1 MLASTRLCKSVCG
14 ALPRAKSAVVRSGAQ
29 KSVTPAKPS
38 LAASFRARTLH
49 TSAITLKNVAI
60 LEPIRAPE
68 PELMLDGEI
77 VPQSR
82 LNDILAHLGE
92 DDEIPVLQETK
103 MELEPF
109 IVNEVLDVGRHTKI
123 LPGTCSIEERL
134 EECKFCPP
142 LFGPF
147 RILLLFWNLALVT
160 LHAQGSLVLG
170 HRVHWTIVRY

>member
-1 MLASTRLCKSVCG
+1 MLASTRLCKTVCG
-14 ALPRAKSAVVRSGAQ
+14 ALPRAKSAATRPGAQ
-29 KSVTPAKPS
+29 KLATPAKPS

-49 TSAITLKNVAI
+49 TSAISLKNVSV
-60 LEPIRAPE
+60 LQPIRAPE

-123 LPGTCSIEERL
+123 LPGTYFTGESFKDR
-134 EECKFCPP
+134 KFWSVY
-142 LFGPF
+142 FSPF
-147 RILLLFWNLALVT
+147 A
-160 LHAQGSLVLG
+160 SL
-170 HRVHWTIVRY
+170 